1 MKKLKTP
8 SLDRDALYHLI
19 LPPGSLTAAAFE
31 NFVIAAVNDELRWW
45 LKAEIVKFFVFLI
58 VCGIF
63 KNRLPFPPKTPPMVM
78 HIGII
83 SDCKWLVLLW
93 YLFPNVFTDYSVD
106 CLAKF
111 HKTFTPNSSSWA
123 LVAICALWLPHN

>member
-1 MKKLKTP
+1 MKELINP
-8 SLDRDALYHLI
+8 SLDRKALYHLI
-19 LPPGSLTAAAFE
+19 LPPGFLTAAAFE
-31 NFVIAAVNDELRWW
+31 NFVIAAVIEELRWW
-45 LKAEIVKFFVFLI
+45 LKAEIVKFFVFWQFVI
-58 VCGIF
+58 SF
-63 KNRLPFPPKTPPMVM
+63 KNRLPLPPKTPPMVM

-111 HKTFTPNSSSWA
+111 HKTFTNSSSSA
-123 LVAICALWLPHN
+123 LVASNMCTVTAP